1 MGEYFMINSSTGFLS
16 QVKHFDYEDK
26 EIQCNLG
33 KGGGFVKIIAE
44 VNRRFFFYSRRIIVF
59 NNYVIICLLFRD
71 NVDLLLISGW
81 TLQNIK
87 IPECD
92 VYQH

>member
-16 QVKHFDYEDK
+16 QVKHFDYEDT

-44 VNRRFFFYSRRIIVF
+44 VNRRFFFI
-59 NNYVIICLLFRD
+59 
-71 NVDLLLISGW
+71 
-81 TLQNIK
+81 Q
-87 IPECD
+87 D
-92 VYQH
+92 V